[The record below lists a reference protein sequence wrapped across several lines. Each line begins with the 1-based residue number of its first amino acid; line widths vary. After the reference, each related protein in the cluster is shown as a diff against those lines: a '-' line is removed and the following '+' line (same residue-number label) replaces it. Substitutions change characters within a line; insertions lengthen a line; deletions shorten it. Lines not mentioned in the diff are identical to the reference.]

1 MGIYSQFLSPKD
13 LARWTLDHAEVA
25 VMPLATQEKPR
36 IAGSLSEASFRSA
49 RGMKSS
55 DSVLPADVAILADQ
69 VESFERGLGRSF
81 FASSVDESEFFL
93 IGPDLKKLRYPGI
106 PGDMLHLSKGDT
118 VPADGLF
125 VFGYSVLIDA
135 SSLIGE
141 SKPIV
146 VTPENPV
153 LVAGTKVL
161 DGQCTMMV
169 TRVGMT
175 IEHESL
181 MGYIQVR
188 RNRLGQNTIDYKA
201 LVCFVAACRTM
212 VINSNSLFVT
222 VPLDEA
228 SVKHLQ
234 VTSSDFAGE
243 GLGTWCLGYMELD
256 KEFSAEDPIPTSE
269 YTCIGIVGTTI
280 PPGIKESVAI
290 CRSAGINGGATER
303 INWVLCPC

>member
-1 MGIYSQFLSPKD
+1 MLCLQNAIGEMGIYSQFLSPKD
-13 LARWTLDHAEVA
+13 LTRWILDHAEVA

-69 VESFERGLGRSF
+69 VESFERGL
-81 FASSVDESEFFL
+81 
-93 IGPDLKKLRYPGI
+93 
-106 PGDMLHLSKGDT
+106 
-118 VPADGLF
+118 DGLF

-181 MGYIQVR
+181 MGYIQVL

-303 INWVLCPC
+303 TNWVLCPC